1 MVAVT
6 SAVSRTRTSRSRES
20 APRTIR
26 MTVVEKL
33 SPFPPD
39 AEACLWH
46 SPGAMPIDVATVDR
60 ALALARWA
68 PSAHNTQPWTVEY
81 GGGGRI
87 VVRADPARALPHS
100 DPLQRDL
107 RLSLGAFVEALKI
120 ALAAEGERFE
130 LESADGAFAV
140 LTHGGPMKPELE
152 PASLLRQRQTSR
164 LAYSPRALE
173 PAALEALAEAA
184 RRHGLKLHLAA
195 SGTPE
200 RERWSKWLFAASRE
214 SWLDARATAE
224 LRRWVRFDPEGA
236 RAPEDGLSTHCLG
249 LGTGEAAALVVAM
262 RPGLWRAAGKV
273 MVAPVLASQL
283 AKEEVAAAERAP
295 CFGVLACAE
304 TSAGAGDQGAA
315 LLRVWLEAT
324 RLHLALHPLSVL
336 LDRRGWELAKALGCS
351 PRQLVLAFRL
361 GRSVPPP
368 RSGRR
373 EVAAFATRAG

>member
-1 MVAVT
+1 
-6 SAVSRTRTSRSRES
+6 
-20 APRTIR
+20 
-26 MTVVEKL
+26 MTVAEKL
-33 SPFPPD
+33 RPFLLTRR
-39 AEACLWH
+39 ACLWH
-46 SPGAMPIDVATVDR
+46 SPGAMAIDMARVER
-60 ALALARWA
+60 ALALACWA
-68 PSAHNTQPWTVEY
+68 PSAHNTQPWAVEY
-81 GGGGRI
+81 GDPGRI
-87 VVRADPARALPHS
+87 TVRADPARALPHS

-130 LESADGAFAV
+130 PEPADGAFAV
-140 LTHGGPMKPELE
+140 LTHRGPMEPELE
-152 PASLLRQRQTSR
+152 AASLLRQRQTSR
-164 LAYSPRALE
+164 LAYSPRPLE

-214 SWLDARATAE
+214 SWLDVRATAE
-224 LRRWVRFDPEGA
+224 LKRWVRFDPEGA
-236 RAPEDGLSTHCLG
+236 LPPEDGLSTHCLG
-249 LGTGEAAALVVAM
+249 LGTAEAAALVLAM
-262 RPGLWRAAGKV
+262 RPGLWRATGKV
-273 MVAPVLASQL
+273 MAAPALASRL

-295 CFGVLACAE
+295 CFGVLTCAE
-304 TSAGAGDQGAA
+304 TSGDAGDQGAA
-315 LLRVWLEAT
+315 LLRVWLDAT

-336 LDRRGWELAKALGCS
+336 LDRRGWELGKALGCS

-373 EVAAFATRAG
+373 AVRDFARRAG